1 MLQIEFEFNLP
12 QGYVDP
18 QGNVHREGSMR
29 LTTALDEIVAMRDPR
44 VKADEAYL
52 SIVLLSRV
60 ITRLGTLRQ
69 VSPHVIESLFVN
81 DLDYL
86 QEFYRQINEEG
97 RAHVDVVCPHCQ
109 ASFEWEAVRLGG

>member
-1 MLQIEFEFNLP
+1 MLQIEFEFSLP
-12 QGYVDP
+12 QGYLDP

-29 LTTALDEIVAMRDPR
+29 LTMALDEIVAMRDPR

-69 VSPHVIESLFVN
+69 VGPHVIENLFVS

-86 QEFYRQINEEG
+86 EEFYRQINEEG
-97 RAHVDVVCPHCQ
+97 RAHVDVVC
-109 ASFEWEAVRLGG
+109 

>member
-1 MLQIEFEFNLP
+1 MLQIEFEFSLP

-18 QGNVHREGSMR
+18 QGTVHREGSMR

-69 VSPHVIESLFVN
+69 VSPHVIENLFVS

-86 QEFYRQINEEG
+86 QEFYRQINAEG

-109 ASFEWEAVRLGG
+109 TSFEWEAVPLGG